1 MTPERHIGNQDET
14 GGLMENRKLEEEML
28 FSQSFERD
36 WNDKDI
42 KLIIWWGI
50 MERDN
55 WNKNPFKK
63 SYGNSL

>member
-1 MTPERHIGNQDET
+1 
-14 GGLMENRKLEEEML
+14 MENRKLEEEML
-28 FSQSFERD
+28 LSQSFERD